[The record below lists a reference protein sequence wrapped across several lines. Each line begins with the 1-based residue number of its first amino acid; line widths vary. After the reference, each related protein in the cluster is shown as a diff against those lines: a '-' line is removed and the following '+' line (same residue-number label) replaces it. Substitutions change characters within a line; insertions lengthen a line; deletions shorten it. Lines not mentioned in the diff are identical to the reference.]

1 MTTSIHSPTSRF
13 AAEPAPEV
21 HVDWFERLVGFQERA
36 YADTKAKLA
45 VDGERL
51 ASKVNGRSYGSGRF
65 AMVSLAE
72 LRQHAAAAGGSAGR
86 PRVSIVTGDV
96 GLMHQAPEY
105 AGAMFQVASQTN
117 CLEMV
122 GPGVTP
128 EQGVTGYQHDRTQG
142 PACAI
147 AAGAATI
154 FRNYFAPVGDQHG
167 QTATRQLDGL
177 ADLGAALSAVLD
189 RPVQDLWTTRNGY
202 ALATRAGLGLISTY
216 LASAGPETIDDLRS
230 CLRIGL
236 HADVE
241 VTAAATLPGPV
252 VSQAFCSAL
261 PVAYSGVPAKYWAPF
276 ATLVLEAGYEATLLA
291 AVQNCARGGSTTV
304 LLTMLG
310 GGAFGNDD
318 EWIHHA
324 VERAIGQVGG
334 VDLDIRLVSYGAPS
348 AAMHGLVGR
357 LQAA

>member
-1 MTTSIHSPTSRF
+1 M
-13 AAEPAPEV
+13 
-21 HVDWFERLVGFQERA
+21 DWFERLTGFREGA

-45 VDGERL
+45 VDSERL
-51 ASKVNGRSYGSGRF
+51 VSKVNGRSYGIGKF
-65 AMVSLAE
+65 DMVSLAE
-72 LRQHAAAAGGSAGR
+72 LRQRAAAAGGAAGR

-128 EQGVTGYQHDRTQG
+128 EHGVTVYQHDRTQG

-154 FRNYFAPVGDQHG
+154 YRNYFAPVGDQRG
-167 QTATRQLDGL
+167 QTAARQLDGL
-177 ADLGAALSAVLD
+177 ADLGAALSEVLD
-189 RPVQDLWTTRNGY
+189 RPAQDLWRTSNGY
-202 ALATRAGLGLISTY
+202 ALATRAGLDLISAH
-216 LASAGPETIDDLRS
+216 LISAEPDAIDNLRGR
-230 CLRIGL
+230 LRIGM

-241 VTAAATLPGPV
+241 VTAAAALPGPV

-261 PVAYSGVPAKYWAPF
+261 PVAYSGVPAKYWALF
-276 ATLVLEAGYEATLLA
+276 AILVLTGAYEATLLA
-291 AVQNCARGGSTTV
+291 AVENSARGRSNIV

-318 EWIHHA
+318 DWIHHA
-324 VERAIGQVGG
+324 IERAIGQIHG
-334 VDLDIRLVSYGAPS
+334 VDLDIRLVSYGPPS
-348 AAMHGLVGR
+348 ATLRALAGR

>member
-1 MTTSIHSPTSRF
+1 M
-13 AAEPAPEV
+13 
-21 HVDWFERLVGFQERA
+21 DWFERLVGFQEVS

-51 ASKVNGRSYGSGRF
+51 VSKVNGRSYGIGCF
-65 AMVSLAE
+65 DMVSLAE
-72 LRQHAAAAGGSAGR
+72 LRQRVAAAGGAAGR

-105 AGAMFQVASQTN
+105 AGALFQVASQTN

-128 EQGVTGYQHDRTQG
+128 EHGVAGYQHDRTQG

-154 FRNYFAPVGDQHG
+154 YRNYFAPVGDQHG
-167 QTATRQLDGL
+167 QTAARQLDGL
-177 ADLGAALSAVLD
+177 ADLGAALSEVLD
-189 RPVQDLWTTRNGY
+189 RPERDLWETRNGY
-202 ALATRAGLGLISTY
+202 ALATRAGLDLISEH
-216 LASAGPETIDDLRS
+216 LISAEPDAIDNLRGR
-230 CLRIGL
+230 LRIGV

-241 VTAAATLPGPV
+241 VTAAAALPGPV

-261 PVAYSGVPAKYWAPF
+261 PVAYSGVPAKYWALF
-276 ATLVLEAGYEATLLA
+276 AILVLTGAYEATLLA
-291 AVQNCARGGSTTV
+291 AVENSARGGSNIV

-324 VERAIGQVGG
+324 IRRAVAHASGF
-334 VDLDIRLVSYGAPS
+334 DLDVRLVSYRAPS
-348 AAMHGLVGR
+348 AAALGLIQE
-357 LQAA
+357 LNA

>member
-1 MTTSIHSPTSRF
+1 M
-13 AAEPAPEV
+13 
-21 HVDWFERLVGFQERA
+21 DWFERLVGFQEGA

-51 ASKVNGRSYGSGRF
+51 VSKVNGRSFGIGKF
-65 AMVSLAE
+65 NMVSLAE
-72 LRQHAAAAGGSAGR
+72 LRRCVAAAGGAAGR
-86 PRVSIVTGDV
+86 PRISIVTGDV

-105 AGAMFQVASQTN
+105 AGALFQVASQTN

-122 GPGVTP
+122 GPGNTP
-128 EQGVTGYQHDRTQG
+128 EHGVTGYQHDRTQG

-154 FRNYFAPVGDQHG
+154 YRNYFAPVGDQRG
-167 QTATRQLDGL
+167 QTAARQLDGL
-177 ADLGAALSAVLD
+177 ADVGAALSAALD
-189 RPVQDLWTTRNGY
+189 RPVQDLWTTSNGY
-202 ALATRAGLGLISTY
+202 ALATRAGLDLISTY
-216 LASAGPETIDDLRS
+216 LASAGPEALDDLRGR
-230 CLRIGL
+230 LRIGV

-241 VTAAATLPGPV
+241 VTAAAALPGPV

-261 PVAYSGVPAKYWAPF
+261 PAAYSGVPAKYWAPF
-276 ATLVLEAGYEATLLA
+276 ATLALEAAYEATLLA
-291 AVQNCARGGSTTV
+291 AAQSSARGGSNIV

-324 VERAIGQVGG
+324 IRRAVAHASGF
-334 VDLDIRLVSYGAPS
+334 DLDVRLVSYRAPS
-348 AAMHGLVGR
+348 AAMLALVDDLGR
-357 LQAA
+357 